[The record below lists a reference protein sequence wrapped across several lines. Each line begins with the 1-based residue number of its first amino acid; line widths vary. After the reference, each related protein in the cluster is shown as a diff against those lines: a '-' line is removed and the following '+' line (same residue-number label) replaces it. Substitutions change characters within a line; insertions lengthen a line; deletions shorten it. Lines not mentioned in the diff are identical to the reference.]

1 METILYFLPFIISI
15 FLLMFFK
22 KNIVW
27 WEYIILIIPSIL
39 FTLTVKEI
47 MIISKT
53 EDIEYLGGYVTK
65 IRHYDE
71 WDEWIERTCT
81 RMVAVGEDD
90 EGNTIYEEEEYD
102 CSYRQYHAEYWTYV
116 SNISSYERSLN
127 EKTFNLIKN
136 RFKSKMV
143 FVDMHRNY
151 YRIDGDA
158 QDYFWNNQKETIYTI
173 TEPHG
178 YENKIKASNSIF
190 KFEEISKKE
199 AKEFNLYD
207 YPDIYSLDQN
217 PLLNNTNIQ
226 FNNNDINELK
236 YINGFYGKE
245 KQFRIFVLIFDSNKT
260 IETAYKQQ
268 SYWQGGNKNELIV
281 CFSLNPDKTV
291 NWCYSFSWED
301 DRKMAIKTME
311 RYRNNEILN
320 ISEYSEWLINNL
332 KYWKRK
338 EFADFKYIKISL
350 TKEQIIAL
358 FVLTFILNIGIS
370 IFIISNEYENKIKK

>member
-47 MIISKT
+47 MIHSKT
-53 EDIEYLGGYVTK
+53 SDVEYLGGYVVK

-71 WDEWIERTCT
+71 WDEWIEQTCT
-81 RMVAVGEDD
+81 RMVAVGEDE

-102 CSYRQYHAEYWTYV
+102 CSYRQYHPERWSYIT
-116 SNISSYERSLN
+116 NLNSYENYITKETFEKIKQRLN
-127 EKTFNLIKN
+127 TH
-136 RFKSKMV
+136 SV

-151 YRIDGDA
+151 YHIDGDA
-158 QDYFWNNQKETIYTI
+158 QDYFWNKSKNTIYTI

-199 AKEFNLYD
+199 AKKINLYD

-217 PLLNNTNIQ
+217 PLLNNTNIL

-350 TKEQIIAL
+350 TKNQIITL
-358 FVLTFILNIGIS
+358 FILTILCNIGIS
-370 IFIISNEYENKIKK
+370 LFIILNDYEN